1 MLDSVLLGQKTS
13 RMANPV
19 RTNTVG
25 IRSTVVTVLVMALLL
40 TAVPAWAQESPGVTL
55 EAARSSID
63 FGETVRLS
71 GEISPPSEGETIS
84 IVDETGAEMGSTT
97 TDSQGRYQLGIVPRR
112 TKELRAR
119 WLAAVSEPVRV
130 KVHPRV
136 GVRLENVRLFGFAG
150 VSGSVRPV
158 PDGGRVTLS
167 FFTGGKRVGRKE
179 ARVRNGRFR
188 TRFEVQDPGGLVVR
202 AYFVDDTGTR
212 GDAPPD
218 RAVPPL
224 PSLGPGSHGPFVKL
238 LERKLRGLAYHLN
251 GADTSYTARTADAVR
266 AFNKVE
272 GRARL
277 GTVDAATWRALA
289 AARVARPRYKTRK
302 FHIEVDQTRQV
313 LLMVEG
319 DRVTGVL
326 HVSTGA
332 GSATRDGTFH
342 VFRKLAGYSA
352 GRLYYPSY
360 WDGLRAFHGW
370 PEVPTYNASHGCVR
384 VPMWSAK
391 WVYKKATMG
400 VTVRIYH

>member
-1 MLDSVLLGQKTS
+1 
-13 RMANPV
+13 MAN
-19 RTNTVG
+19 RVG
-25 IRSTVVTVLVMALLL
+25 IRSAAVTAVVMALLL
-40 TAVPAWAQESPGVTL
+40 PALPARGQEGPGVTL

-71 GEISPPSEGETIS
+71 GEISPPSEGETIT
-84 IVDETGAEMGSTT
+84 IVDDTGAEMGSTT
-97 TDSQGRYQLGIVPRR
+97 TNAQGRYTLGIVPRK
-112 TKELRAR
+112 TKELRAM
-119 WLAAVSEPVRV
+119 WLAAISEPVQV

-136 GVRLENVRLFGFAG
+136 VVRLENVRLFGRAS
-150 VSGSVRPV
+150 VSGNVRPV

-167 FFTGGKRVGRKE
+167 FFTDGRRVGRKE

-188 TRFEVQDPGGLVVR
+188 TRFEVARPSTLVVR
-202 AYFVDDTGTR
+202 AFFIDDTGTR

-218 RAVPPL
+218 GVSPPL
-224 PSLGPGSHGPFVKL
+224 PGLGIGSRGPFVEL
-238 LERKLRGLAYHLN
+238 LERKLLDLAYHLN
-251 GADTSYTARTADAVR
+251 GADSSYTVRTADAVR

-272 GRARL
+272 RRARL
-277 GTVDAATWRALA
+277 GTVDAATWRAMA
-289 AARVARPRYKTRK
+289 AARVARPRYKTRS

-313 LLMVEG
+313 LLMVDG
-319 DRVTGVL
+319 SRVTGVL

-342 VFRKLAGYSA
+342 VFRKVAGYSV

-384 VPMWSAK
+384 LPMWSAK
-391 WVYKKATMG
+391 WVYKKAKMG